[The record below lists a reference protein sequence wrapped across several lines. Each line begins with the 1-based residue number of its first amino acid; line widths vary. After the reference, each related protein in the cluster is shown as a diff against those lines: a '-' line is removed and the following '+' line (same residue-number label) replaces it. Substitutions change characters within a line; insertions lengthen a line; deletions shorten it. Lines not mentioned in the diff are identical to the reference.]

1 MWMKSFLYSVSQEK
15 KQIAYANIY
24 YLYLSAYKSKSQAYK
39 MAQHI
44 KELATQQ
51 DNLRSIL

>member
-44 KELATQQ
+44 KALAT
-51 DNLRSIL
+51 